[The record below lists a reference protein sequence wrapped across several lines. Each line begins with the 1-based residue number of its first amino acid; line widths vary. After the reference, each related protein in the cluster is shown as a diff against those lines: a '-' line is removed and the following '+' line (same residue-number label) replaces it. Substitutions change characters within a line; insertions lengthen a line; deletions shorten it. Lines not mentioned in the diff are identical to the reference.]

1 VSVAAGPA
9 LRAANVG
16 RLGSAAFDVLVLGG
30 GINGAVSAAALA
42 GRGARVAL
50 VERADFASA
59 TSQESSNLVW
69 GGIKYLETY
78 ELGLVRR
85 LCRARN
91 TLLRSY
97 PSSVREVRFF
107 TSHSRSFRW
116 PLGIMVLG
124 AWLYWILGGCFT
136 RRPRLLTRRDIARE
150 EPAVALEGL
159 DGGFEYSDAY
169 LPDGDARFV
178 WTFVRTALA
187 HGCVAANYVEA
198 VGSRR
203 DGDEWVT
210 TARDVASGRDLAIR
224 SRVLVNACGPYAD
237 LVNARAGVR
246 TAHRHVLSKG
256 IHLLVDRVTPSGR
269 VLTFFADDGRLF
281 FAIPMGSRTCIGTTD
296 TPVESPEVQ
305 VTAEDRRFILENI
318 NKRIHLARPL
328 TEADIVA
335 ERYGVRPLVV
345 DAAGADG
352 RDWMQLSRRHA
363 IEVDAGQ
370 RHVTVFG
377 GKLTDCLNVGE
388 EMCAE
393 VGRLGVALP
402 LAGKSWFGEGDPA
415 ARQQLLEEARS
426 MGLDSRA
433 PAGSDP
439 ASERLWR
446 RFGAGALGML
456 AAIRRDPAAAA
467 EIVPG
472 GAVLRCEVEE
482 AARGEMVVRL
492 EDLLRRRTALAL
504 VERREALRGSAG
516 LREACRILFGEAAE
530 ARWAEYFGD
539 APPPAGQAEARI
551 PAGLDT
557 VGRKEEGGAPRRE
570 EG

>member
-1 VSVAAGPA
+1 
-9 LRAANVG
+9 
-16 RLGSAAFDVLVLGG
+16 
-30 GINGAVSAAALA
+30 
-42 GRGARVAL
+42 
-50 VERADFASA
+50 
-59 TSQESSNLVW
+59 
-69 GGIKYLETY
+69 
-78 ELGLVRR
+78 
-85 LCRARN
+85 
-91 TLLRSY
+91 
-97 PSSVREVRFF
+97 
-107 TSHSRSFRW
+107 
-116 PLGIMVLG
+116 
-124 AWLYWILGGCFT
+124 
-136 RRPRLLTRRDIARE
+136 
-150 EPAVALEGL
+150 
-159 DGGFEYSDAY
+159 
-169 LPDGDARFV
+169 
-178 WTFVRTALA
+178 
-187 HGCVAANYVEA
+187 VEA
-198 VGSRR
+198 VASRR
-203 DGDEWVT
+203 DGEEWVT
-210 TARDVASGRDLAIR
+210 TARDLASGQDLAIR

-318 NKRIHLARPL
+318 NKRIRLARPL
-328 TEADIVA
+328 TEADVVA
-335 ERYGVRPLVV
+335 ERCGVRPLVV

-415 ARQQLLEEARS
+415 ARQQFLEEARS
-426 MGLDSRA
+426 MGLDSQA
-433 PAGSDP
+433 PAGRDRV
-439 ASERLWR
+439 SERLWR

-467 EIVPG
+467 EIIPG

-516 LREACRILFGEAAE
+516 LRQACRILFGEAAE

-539 APPPAGQAEARI
+539 APAPAGQTEARI
-551 PAGLDT
+551 PAGLDA
-557 VGRKEEGGAPRRE
+557 VGREEEGGAPRRE